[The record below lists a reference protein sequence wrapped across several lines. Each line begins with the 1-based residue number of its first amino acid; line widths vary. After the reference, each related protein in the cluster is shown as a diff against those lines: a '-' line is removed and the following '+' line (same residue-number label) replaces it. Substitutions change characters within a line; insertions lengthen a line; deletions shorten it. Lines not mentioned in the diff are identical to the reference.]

1 MASASWVT
9 RTGIPHCVVTLLA
22 NSLIETAVT
31 GIKVIGQSRSDGRSV
46 KVEYAALTG
55 VVSTQISSLRTS
67 DPPFVSRAVLV
78 VRIFSAIETALAS
91 CEAVRSID
99 SLIRWTAHPER
110 TTEAKPN
117 SAKRL
122 KCRERSEEHTME
134 LQSLTRNY

>member
-9 RTGIPHCVVTLLA
+9 RTGIPHWGVTLLA

-55 VVSTQISSLRTS
+55 VVSTHISSLRTS

-78 VRIFSAIETALAS
+78 VRIFSAIETALALFA
-91 CEAVRSID
+91 AVRSID
-99 SLIRWTAHPER
+99 SLIRWPAHPENNH
-110 TTEAKPN
+110 TDTPNTEKQ
-117 SAKRL
+117 KG
-122 KCRERSEEHTME
+122 KW
-134 LQSLTRNY
+134 